1 MDGFAEAMLE
11 RVRVARE
18 AVAAAGRAGDA
29 YALAVACDELDDA
42 LRIAR
47 ANGVDAD
54 LPENGDGGGAETG
67 G

>member
-47 ANGVDAD
+47 ANGVEAD
-54 LPENGDGGGAETG
+54 LPEEGGSGGAETG

>member
-47 ANGVDAD
+47 ANGVEAD
-54 LPENGDGGGAETG
+54 LPEDEGGGAESG